1 MAEEKRNGGIK
12 MYRGGKNMEN
22 IFMILSY
29 SEKKNRRG

>member
-1 MAEEKRNGGIK
+1 

-29 SEKKNRRG
+29 SEKKIEEDNLNGTEC